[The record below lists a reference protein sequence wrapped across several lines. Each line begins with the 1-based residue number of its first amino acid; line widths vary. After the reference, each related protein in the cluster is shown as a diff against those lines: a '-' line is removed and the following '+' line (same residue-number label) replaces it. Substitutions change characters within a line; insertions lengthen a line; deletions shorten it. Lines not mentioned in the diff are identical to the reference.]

1 MSQVEIETL
10 LKKSMGL
17 NSVSVGSATIGR
29 AVQKRM
35 NARSEPDIN
44 AYYHEILHSR
54 PELNKLIEEV
64 IIPETWFFR
73 DTKPFQSLDT
83 LVKEKYIE
91 TVASG
96 KKLRILSA
104 PCSTGE
110 EAYSIAMVMINNGL
124 TSNQFHIDAIDISNR
139 NIEYALIGIYG
150 LNSFRGNDLGFRD
163 KYFMDSPEGFIL
175 DNSVKQSVDFK
186 QANLLD
192 STFRLN
198 RDNYDIIFCRNL
210 LIYFDREIQNSTLSC
225 LSGLLKTD
233 GTLFVGHAEGGAL
246 IGTWSP
252 SKEFPGSFAFKKP
265 DPHIAAASLKNKPVT
280 AKTGSLA
287 ENSNSLTKKIFN
299 KPTGKPFSTTS
310 KPATSSLVTK
320 KDSSLADAT
329 RLANEGHLVEAAK
342 ICESHLRDNGPD
354 TEAYF
359 LLALV
364 REATGN
370 RNQAVDYL
378 KKVLYLHPNHYEGM
392 VHLSS
397 LLELLGDADGAK
409 IINERAAKIQ
419 NKAG

>member
-10 LKKSMGL
+10 LKKIMGL

-35 NARSEPDIN
+35 NARNEPDVN
-44 AYYHEILHSR
+44 AYYHEVLHSG

-73 DTKPFQSLDT
+73 DSKPFQSLDT
-83 LVKEKYIE
+83 LVKKKYIK
-91 TVASG
+91 TIASG

-139 NIEYALIGIYG
+139 NIEIASIGIYG
-150 LNSFRGNDLGFRD
+150 LNSFRGGDLGFRD
-163 KYFMDSPEGFIL
+163 KYFIDSPEGFIL
-175 DNSVKQSVDFK
+175 DNSVKQSVSFK
-186 QANLLD
+186 QANLID
-192 STFRLN
+192 STFHLN

-210 LIYFDREIQNSTLSC
+210 LIYFDREIQNNTLSC

-252 SKEFPGSFAFKKP
+252 SKEFPGSFAFSKP
-265 DPHIAAASLKNKPVT
+265 DPHVTATSLKNKPVT
-280 AKTGSLA
+280 AKVGSA
-287 ENSNSLTKKIFN
+287 AKNSNSLAKNTFN
-299 KPTGKPFSTTS
+299 KPTEKPFSS
-310 KPATSSLVTK
+310 ASRLATSSPVTK
-320 KDSSLADAT
+320 KDSSLADAAK
-329 RLANEGHLVEAAK
+329 LANEGHLVEAAK

-370 RNQAVDYL
+370 RNQALDYL
-378 KKVLYLHPNHYEGM
+378 KKVIYLQPNHYEAM
-392 VHLSS
+392 MHLSS
-397 LLELLGDADGAK
+397 LLKLLGDIDGANN
-409 IINERAAKIQ
+409 IDERITRIQ
-419 NKAG
+419 NKTG